1 MATDDPLMFAD
12 LASKD
17 EMSALVDGIESNS
30 NLGPRLEFSINLGM
44 IKTDHERYEP
54 PLVSQMP
61 SDTPRPHLSR
71 RRTLRNLLSTHARRL
86 NESCLHPVEEEKP
99 EEKQQVK
106 QVDNIEFQLQLTSLP
121 SPLTSFTPR
130 LNWSSESAA
139 SIAEADSV
147 ESLQPD
153 PLDPPTGRRSPVRQH
168 MYDGMEPISEQI
180 KDGDDEHVADA
191 ADTKDEARG
200 APPQRNRSLMF
211 KPLLDVAAV
220 GALIDTYDGRE
231 AGKKEPEPSPAAP
244 SSAGGLKR
252 SLIGSLRRAAA
263 ITASV
268 ATGVATGRSRG
279 SQPSA
284 VTAGEPVE
292 SGLAADAAAAAAEVE
307 GAVAADK
314 SKASADATTS
324 KPQSREICPI
334 ETIQPDDDSRM
345 VTCNTDRP
353 ATGNSEKP
361 APSNTDK
368 PTASKT
374 EKLVI
379 SNTNKHAEIQRNVR
393 RRAGTLNLG
402 NRDPIR
408 HDKLKHAPPSLD
420 NLATTPQGHP
430 LKRRY
435 HSQRISPAHPKPA
448 KDCTT
453 LPGYIPIAVSLK
465 SSRSRQFLLH
475 TPLGEFEVQ
484 RTLGQ
489 GSYGKVKLMR
499 SALSRELFAV
509 KIIKRYPAHKHKR
522 SHHEYRKAKTLDK
535 RVVREANLAAIL
547 GQLHPHIVPLHD
559 FRVTDTHFYLFYAYV
574 NGVTLAERVG
584 SAGLVEEEARAVF
597 KPVVETIA
605 FCHQY
610 SVIHRDIKLENVLID
625 YADETENAWPLMGSQ
640 NSSTLALSAAT
651 TNVGLAAAAGQAAA
665 PGASNQA
672 SACGS
677 QTAQSTLGA
686 ANASQ
691 ASQPDFR
698 TASVFDGRVKLIDFG
713 LANFFDGTSLMETF
727 CGSLPYT
734 APEILRGDAYVGP
747 EIDVWSLGV
756 LLYVMLTGQFP
767 FEDPAQAKNFDK
779 IMAGD
784 FPLRPSMSRELQ
796 DLLLQMLEPN
806 AKRRITIRGVLHH
819 PWLMSAAGTDV
830 VERAPRVP
838 GICCH
843 HHPYPTADGIHD
855 RRTLLLPGP
864 SISPLVAREVA
875 TCLDRPLDDVT
886 RILHAAMAN
895 GRPHSASTASHPS
908 LPSAM
913 QWPLALQEF
922 YTSSSLV
929 QVPNSPVVS
938 VYALVLQ
945 QIGMRRYYLE
955 LPATDECVVKG
966 GSSSTSNAITSMAGR
981 NASTMSSSSQL
992 TRSKTRQQMS
1002 SQAAGT
1008 GGLRDMLIDDT
1019 SADLLTAPAH
1029 AQLQTQA
1036 QALLLEP
1043 EKKSRTLVTR
1053 LTSQI
1058 GQLVSLTGNL
1068 INIGGSAQ
1076 SSQQWQTGPSSGA
1089 KLKSA
1094 RALMAH
1100 EITQSV
1106 MAPQPLY
1113 VQPLS
1118 AGTSMPS
1125 LPATEATLPG
1135 NHKPNPASSLTARL
1149 RSTARPRTA
1158 SNSLTLDSNDAAGL
1172 RIRHVAAPDTSDARI
1187 LLPAELSGAS
1197 PEHIL
1202 GLLSA
1207 LLKTHEIAHTFVETR
1222 RMPVQHALDSSAYSL
1237 KTMAAM
1243 MASAYPTQ
1251 QEAQKVQEARTAR
1264 EDAEASRG
1272 DSDAGEQRAG
1282 NGQLRS
1288 MLYTMFSRSQLS
1300 TPLQDTPDAA
1310 PAPTPAP
1317 ASSTSST
1324 PKRRLTQ
1331 LPSQLREK
1339 VHRRATVR
1347 KPGPSP
1353 LAASIVHPAHIQ
1365 NPPPAVVTT
1374 VPVKH
1379 ATSVVL
1385 AQYSPSL
1392 NRWRETEV
1400 VEYYSCSVRIELVS
1414 VAASNLRH
1422 HRVRYALL
1430 VDRMTG
1436 HKGKFA
1442 LFRIFLQR
1450 MVVALPSLAPEPFG
1464 PRPAIDPMVTVL

>member
-1 MATDDPLMFAD
+1 MATDNPLMFGD
-12 LASKD
+12 LTSKD
-17 EMSALVDGIESNS
+17 EMSALVNGIESNG
-30 NLGPRLEFSINLGM
+30 NLGSRLEFSINLGM
-44 IKTDHERYEP
+44 IKPDQEHAQRP
-54 PLVSQMP
+54 SVSP
-61 SDTPRPHLSR
+61 AALETPRPQLSR

-86 NESCLHPVEEEKP
+86 NESCLHPTEEEKP
-99 EEKQQVK
+99 RVEQVK
-106 QVDNIEFQLQLTSLP
+106 QASNHDFQLQLTSLP
-121 SPLTSFTPR
+121 SPLTSFTPK
-130 LNWSSESAA
+130 LDW
-139 SIAEADSV
+139 SV
-147 ESLQPD
+147 ESNAFVAKSGSGEFQQPD
-153 PLDPPTGRRSPVRQH
+153 PVDPPAERRSPVRQH
-168 MYDGMEPISEQI
+168 TYDGMEPIGEQI
-180 KDGDDEHVADA
+180 EDEEDEDIVATVDSMGG
-191 ADTKDEARG
+191 ARG

-211 KPLLDVAAV
+211 KPLLDVTAV
-220 GALIDTYDGRE
+220 GALIDTIDGRDVCT
-231 AGKKEPEPSPAAP
+231 KEPVPSSVAG

-252 SLIGSLRRAAA
+252 SLIGSLRRAAG

-268 ATGVATGRSRG
+268 SAGRSKG
-279 SQPSA
+279 SQPSGVATSEPAETKLVA
-284 VTAGEPVE
+284 VTKEVDKADDKHETSAG
-292 SGLAADAAAAAAEVE
+292 AA
-307 GAVAADK
+307 
-314 SKASADATTS
+314 ST

-334 ETIQPDDDSRM
+334 ETIQPDDDSRA
-345 VTCNTDRP
+345 VVCDTEQPTVSNTDNQAAPVIEPPAEVYTQNQESCNTNTT
-353 ATGNSEKP
+353 AASNTEKP
-361 APSNTDK
+361 ADT
-368 PTASKT
+368 
-374 EKLVI
+374 
-379 SNTNKHAEIQRNVR
+379 QRNVR

-402 NRDPIR
+402 KREPIR
-408 HDKLKHAPPSLD
+408 HDRLKPAAPSLD
-420 NLATTPQGHP
+420 NLATTVAQNQHP

-435 HSQRISPAHPKPA
+435 HSQRAPSRAHPNPLGM
-448 KDCTT
+448 KDSSTG
-453 LPGYIPIAVSLK
+453 LPGYVPIAVSLK

-499 SALSRELFAV
+499 SALSHELFAV

-584 SAGLVEEEARAVF
+584 SSGLGEEEARAVF

-625 YADETENAWPLMGSQ
+625 YADETENAWPLMGSR
-640 NSSTLALSAAT
+640 NSSTLALSTAAA
-651 TNVGLAAAAGQAAA
+651 NGGLAAAAGATGAAGVSGTGNQGNA
-665 PGASNQA
+665 CGGPTTASN
-672 SACGS
+672 SV
-677 QTAQSTLGA
+677 
-686 ANASQ
+686 ANAGQTSQ
-691 ASQPDFR
+691 ADLR

-779 IMAGD
+779 IMTGD
-784 FPLRPSMSRELQ
+784 FPLRPTMSRELQ

-806 AKRRITIRGVLHH
+806 AKRRITVRGVLHH
-819 PWLMSAAGTDV
+819 PWLMSAAVGSGSV
-830 VERAPRVP
+830 VERTPRTP

-895 GRPHSASTASHPS
+895 GRPHSSSTASHPA
-908 LPSAM
+908 LPCAM

-922 YTSSSLV
+922 YASSALV

-966 GSSSTSNAITSMAGR
+966 GSSSTSNAIGSVAADAGR
-981 NASTMSSSSQL
+981 NGSTMSSSSQL
-992 TRSKTRQQMS
+992 TRSKAGQQMS
-1002 SQAAGT
+1002 SRAAGT

-1019 SADLLTAPAH
+1019 SADLLSAPAQ
-1029 AQLQTQA
+1029 AVSTQ
-1036 QALLLEP
+1036 P
-1043 EKKSRTLVTR
+1043 EKKPRTLVTR
-1053 LTSQI
+1053 LTSQL
-1058 GQLVSLTGNL
+1058 GQLVSLTGSL
-1068 INIGGSAQ
+1068 ISSGGSTPTAH
-1076 SSQQWQTGPSSGA
+1076 QWQPAPSSGA

-1125 LPATEATLPG
+1125 LSAADHNAP
-1135 NHKPNPASSLTARL
+1135 PASSLATRL
-1149 RSTARPRTA
+1149 RPSTRRRTPR
-1158 SNSLTLDSNDAAGL
+1158 SSLTLDSSDSTAL
-1172 RIRHVAAPDTSDARI
+1172 RIRHVAAPDASDARI
-1187 LLPAELSGAS
+1187 LLPTELSSAP

-1222 RMPVQHALDSSAYSL
+1222 RMPVQHALDSSAYPL

-1251 QEAQKVQEARTAR
+1251 LEAQETN
-1264 EDAEASRG
+1264 ASRAHTG
-1272 DSDAGEQRAG
+1272 DNVQAQRDADADATGEQRGG

-1300 TPLQDTPDAA
+1300 TPLHDTPDAQA
-1310 PAPTPAP
+1310 LGDTPAS
-1317 ASSTSST
+1317 AA

-1331 LPSQLREK
+1331 LPAQLREK
-1339 VHRRATVR
+1339 VHRRSTVR
-1347 KPGPSP
+1347 KPAPSA
-1353 LAASIVHPAHIQ
+1353 LASSIVHPAHIQ

-1379 ATSVVL
+1379 ATPVVL

-1400 VEYYSCSVRIELVS
+1400 V
-1414 VAASNLRH
+1414 
-1422 HRVRYALL
+1422 
-1430 VDRMTG
+1430 
-1436 HKGKFA
+1436 
-1442 LFRIFLQR
+1442 
-1450 MVVALPSLAPEPFG
+1450 
-1464 PRPAIDPMVTVL
+1464 

>member
-1 MATDDPLMFAD
+1 MTTNDALMFAD

-17 EMSALVDGIESNS
+17 EMSALVNGIESNS

-44 IKTDHERYEP
+44 IKTEHGSHNP
-54 PLVSQMP
+54 PLASQIP
-61 SDTPRPHLSR
+61 LETPRPHL
-71 RRTLRNLLSTHARRL
+71 
-86 NESCLHPVEEEKP
+86 
-99 EEKQQVK
+99 
-106 QVDNIEFQLQLTSLP
+106 
-121 SPLTSFTPR
+121 
-130 LNWSSESAA
+130 
-139 SIAEADSV
+139 
-147 ESLQPD
+147 
-153 PLDPPTGRRSPVRQH
+153 
-168 MYDGMEPISEQI
+168 
-180 KDGDDEHVADA
+180 
-191 ADTKDEARG
+191 
-200 APPQRNRSLMF
+200 
-211 KPLLDVAAV
+211 
-220 GALIDTYDGRE
+220 
-231 AGKKEPEPSPAAP
+231 
-244 SSAGGLKR
+244 
-252 SLIGSLRRAAA
+252 LIGSLRRAAA

-268 ATGVATGRSRG
+268 AAGVGAGRSKG

-284 VTAGEPVE
+284 AAVGEPVE
-292 SGLAADAAAAAAEVE
+292 PGVATVATEEA
-307 GAVAADK
+307 AVAGK
-314 SKASADATTS
+314 TKESADGIACN
-324 KPQSREICPI
+324 PHSREICPI
-334 ETIQPDDDSRM
+334 ETIQPEDDGR
-345 VTCNTDRP
+345 VGTCDTDKL
-353 ATGNSEKP
+353 AACSAEKP
-361 APSNTDK
+361 AALSTDK
-368 PTASKT
+368 PNAPNT
-374 EKLVI
+374 EKPVE
-379 SNTNKHAEIQRNVR
+379 TQRNVR

-402 NRDPIR
+402 KRDPIR
-408 HDKLKHAPPSLD
+408 HDKLKPAPPSLD
-420 NLATTPQGHP
+420 NLATAPQSHP

-435 HSQRISPAHPKPA
+435 HSQRISPTHPKA
-448 KDCTT
+448 TKDGAT

-499 SALSRELFAV
+499 SALSHELFAV

-522 SHHEYRKAKTLDK
+522 THHEYRKAKTLDK

-584 SAGLVEEEARAVF
+584 SAGLGEEEARAVF

-625 YADETENAWPLMGSQ
+625 YADETENAWPLMGSR
-640 NSSTLALSAAT
+640 NSSTLALSTAAT
-651 TNVGLAAAAGQAAA
+651 SGGLAAAAAQATG
-665 PGASNQA
+665 PGAANQA
-672 SACGS
+672 SACNS
-677 QTAQSTLGA
+677 QTAQTASGA
-686 ANASQ
+686 ANTGPA
-691 ASQPDFR
+691 APPDFR
-698 TASVFDGRVKLIDFG
+698 TCSVFDGRVKLIDFG

-784 FPLRPSMSRELQ
+784 FPLRPTMSRELQ

-819 PWLMSAAGTDV
+819 PWLMSAAGAHAA
-830 VERAPRVP
+830 ERTPRTP
-838 GICCH
+838 GVCCH
-843 HHPYPTADGIHD
+843 HHPYATADGIHD

-864 SISPLVAREVA
+864 SVSPLVAREVA

-886 RILHAAMAN
+886 RILHAAMSA
-895 GRPHSASTASHPS
+895 GRPHSSSAASHPV
-908 LPSAM
+908 LPTAM
-913 QWPLALQEF
+913 QWPRALQEF
-922 YTSSSLV
+922 YAGSALV

-945 QIGMRRYYLE
+945 QIAMRRYYLE
-955 LPATDECVVKG
+955 LPAADECVVMG
-966 GSSSTSNAITSMAGR
+966 GSSSTSNAITSVAGR
-981 NASTMSSSSQL
+981 NAETLSSSSQ
-992 TRSKTRQQMS
+992 TTGSKMGRQMG
-1002 SQAAGT
+1002 SQAAT
-1008 GGLRDMLIDDT
+1008 GGLRGMLIDDA
-1019 SADLLTAPAH
+1019 SADLLAAPAEEPPV
-1029 AQLQTQA
+1029 
-1036 QALLLEP
+1036 EP
-1043 EKKSRTLVTR
+1043 ERKARTLVTR

-1058 GQLVSLTGNL
+1058 GQLVSLTGSL
-1068 INIGGSAQ
+1068 MSLGGSAQ
-1076 SSQQWQTGPSSGA
+1076 SSQQWQAGPASGA
-1089 KLKSA
+1089 RLKSA

-1106 MAPQPLY
+1106 MAPAPLY

-1118 AGTSMPS
+1118 AGAST
-1125 LPATEATLPG
+1125 PALPG
-1135 NHKPNPASSLTARL
+1135 AEHKPAPASSLTARL
-1149 RSTARPRTA
+1149 RSSARPRSA
-1158 SNSLTLDSNDAAGL
+1158 RNSLTLDSADASGL
-1172 RIRHVAAPDTSDARI
+1172 RIRHVAATDAADARV
-1187 LLPAELSGAS
+1187 LLPAELSGAP

-1207 LLKTHEIAHTFVETR
+1207 LLKAHEIAHTFVETR

-1243 MASAYPTQ
+1243 MASAYPPAQQQQQQQHQ
-1251 QEAQKVQEARTAR
+1251 QEDKPHAVR
-1264 EDAEASRG
+1264 EEAEAE
-1272 DSDAGEQRAG
+1272 AGEQRAA

-1300 TPLQDTPDAA
+1300 TALPDTPDTAA
-1310 PAPTPAP
+1310 PPPP
-1317 ASSTSST
+1317 SSASST

-1347 KPGPSP
+1347 KPTPSP

-1379 ATSVVL
+1379 ATPVVF

-1400 VEYYSCSVRIELVS
+1400 VEYYSCSVRIELVCL
-1414 VAASNLRH
+1414 AASNLRH
-1422 HRVRYALL
+1422 QRVRYALL

-1464 PRPAIDPMVTVL
+1464 PRPAVDPMVTVL